1 MEIET
6 YFRFLGALLF
16 VLALIGGAGWAARRF
31 GLGGRLAPNP
41 GKARRLSVVEVA
53 TLDSR
58 RKLVLVR
65 RDTTEHLLLLGAGQ
79 DVLVEGGIIDR
90 PGGGDSPAGPRLSA
104 QAPAATQSFEDTL
117 RNAT

>member
-6 YFRFLGALLF
+6 YFRFVAALVF

-31 GLGGRLAPNP
+31 GLSGRVATKM
-41 GKARRLSVVEVA
+41 GKSRRLSVVEVM

-65 RDTTEHLLLLGAGQ
+65 RDASEHLLLLGAGN
-79 DVLVEGGIIDR
+79 DLVVEGGIAAPQD
-90 PGGGDSPAGPRLSA
+90 PPTSQDEAGE
-104 QAPAATQSFEDTL
+104 SFQDTL